1 MCNGLLKTYLLDL
14 VFLDENL
21 TALNWKAHRVKD

>member
-21 TALNWKAHRVKD
+21 TTLSELESTQN